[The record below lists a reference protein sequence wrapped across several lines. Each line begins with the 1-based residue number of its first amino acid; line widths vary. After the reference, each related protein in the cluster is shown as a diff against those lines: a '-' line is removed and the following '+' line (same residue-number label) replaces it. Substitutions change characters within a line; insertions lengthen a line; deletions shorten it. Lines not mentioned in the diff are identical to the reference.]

1 MLVAHALATPFKVSK
16 GDFTGRRTQNSSFHG
31 DLASCWQVQ
40 LPVPALHQTGTSR
53 LVEDLVS
60 VQNLMRWIDIE
71 SEHHRYENF
80 RSSLSAYLES
90 CHVFSQEE
98 KLMCSKKLLI
108 KIEEEQEKYE
118 LLVKY
123 EHYRGGYEAAM
134 VALHKYYGFKLK
146 TNNVVLPEK
155 KFLDIYSNQNEEF
168 SQSIFV
174 ERTCSDI
181 IEKKNHMIVQ
191 VL

>member
-1 MLVAHALATPFKVSK
+1 VIPLAGELRIPAFMVTWLHAGKFNFQS
-16 GDFTGRRTQNSSFHG
+16 
-31 DLASCWQVQ
+31 
-40 LPVPALHQTGTSR
+40 LHFIRHKGTSR
-53 LVEDLVS
+53 LVEDLFS
-60 VQNLMRWIDIE
+60 IQNLMRWIDIE
-71 SEHHRYENF
+71 FEHHRYENF

-98 KLMCSKKLLI
+98 KLMCSQKLLI
-108 KIEEEQEKYE
+108 EIEEEQEQYE

-134 VALHKYYGFKLK
+134 AALHKYYGFKLK

-168 SQSIFV
+168 AQSIFV

-181 IEKKNHMIVQ
+181 YDYSSLVERCP
-191 VL
+191 